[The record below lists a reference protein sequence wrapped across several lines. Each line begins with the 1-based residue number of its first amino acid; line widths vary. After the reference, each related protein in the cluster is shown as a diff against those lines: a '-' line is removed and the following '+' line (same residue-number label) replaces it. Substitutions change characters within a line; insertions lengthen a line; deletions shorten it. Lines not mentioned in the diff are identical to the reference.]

1 MHVEKVEIRLAGGVG
16 CAEQKHG
23 GTGDCAVR
31 LREVGG
37 VEGVVVL
44 EDGRLALGEELLD
57 IDGAGVGEE
66 VVEAGV
72 GADGVEDGEGIGGV
86 GF

>member
-1 MHVEKVEIRLAGGVG
+1 M
-16 CAEQKHG
+16 
-23 GTGDCAVR
+23 R

-57 IDGAGVGEE
+57 IDGAGAGEE